1 MAARGWRVTAS
12 AVFLPLV
19 LGACTSGRTSVGST
33 ALVERATITDQVS
46 SSGAVSAAASE
57 NLGFA
62 KGGRLTSLRV
72 RVGDHVTAGQV
83 LAKIDTYAA
92 RQVLKQQKANLAAQ
106 QAALDRIIAN
116 PAVPNAKAT
125 LSQSKVIL
133 TATQRQVSA
142 IQTADN
148 SAIDRAHAQ
157 LRAARRTE
165 HKADKALHAAKD
177 ACNVA
182 DPRPGTTT
190 TTARTTATTSELR
203 TLPATTTP
211 PATPTPSTSTTP
223 TARPSS
229 TTPPSPTTPPS
240 STAPPGSTGSAATSA
255 CASQVAM
262 ASSAQ
267 ASAAQGVEAAKTT
280 LTAAEQK
287 KKVDAA
293 AGQVSVETSRASVV
307 AAQNA
312 LNSASSDRP
321 HAIDQ
326 QLALVDGAEV
336 LVRSA
341 QKDVADGTLTAPAD
355 GVISAVNGVVDEYIS
370 PASGTTALA
379 PGSRAAIP
387 GSASAGGATGATGGG
402 AAPTRPGGSSFLVL
416 SNAESFQAVVPFE
429 ESDASQIAPD
439 QQVSVTFDAIP
450 DLTESGNVVAVAPS
464 ATAISGV
471 ISYYVTMSLDEADPR
486 LRDGQTARAAV
497 ITAERQNVL
506 SVPNS
511 AVRRQGDAAIVS
523 VVDPAGRPRVV
534 TFQPGLVG
542 PDRTEVLSGLSE
554 GQRVVVNPGG

>member
-1 MAARGWRVTAS
+1 MAARGWRVTAI
-12 AVFLPLV
+12 AVFLPLA
-19 LGACTSGRTSVGST
+19 LGACTSGRISVGNT

-46 SSGAVSAAASE
+46 SSGAVSAAATE

-106 QAALDRIIAN
+106 QAALDRIIAS

-125 LSQSKVIL
+125 LSQSKVVL

-142 IQTADN
+142 IQTADD
-148 SAIDRAHAQ
+148 SAINRAHAQ

-165 HKADKALHAAKD
+165 QKADKALDAAQD
-177 ACNVA
+177 ACNVP
-182 DPRPGTTT
+182 DPRPGT
-190 TTARTTATTSELR
+190 TTARTTATTGASR
-203 TLPATTTP
+203 TSPATTTP
-211 PATPTPSTSTTP
+211 PATPTQSAAP

-229 TTPPSPTTPPS
+229 TTLPS
-240 STAPPGSTGSAATSA
+240 STTPPGSTASAAAST
-255 CASQVAM
+255 CAVQVAM

-287 KKVDAA
+287 KNVDAA

-321 HAIDQ
+321 PAIDQ
-326 QLALVDGAEV
+326 QLALVDGAEA
-336 LVRSA
+336 LVRAA
-341 QKDVADGTLTAPAD
+341 QKDVDDGTLTAPAD
-355 GVISAVNGVVDEYIS
+355 GVISAVNGVVDEYLS

-416 SNAESFQAVVPFE
+416 SNAETFQAVVPFE

-450 DLTESGNVVAVAPS
+450 DLTESGTVVAVAPS

-506 SVPNS
+506 SVPNA

-523 VVDPAGRPRVV
+523 VVDRDGRQRVV

>member
-1 MAARGWRVTAS
+1 M
-12 AVFLPLV
+12 
-19 LGACTSGRTSVGST
+19 
-33 ALVERATITDQVS
+33 
-46 SSGAVSAAASE
+46 
-57 NLGFA
+57 
-62 KGGRLTSLRV
+62 
-72 RVGDHVTAGQV
+72 TAGQV

-92 RQVLKQQKANLAAQ
+92 RQLLKQQKANLAAQ
-106 QAALDRIIAN
+106 QAALDRIVAN

-165 HKADKALHAAKD
+165 QQGRQSPRRGKRRLQRGRPATRYHDHYGPYHRYDQRAPYF
-177 ACNVA
+177 ACN
-182 DPRPGTTT
+182 DHPTCNTNPIHIHNTHGPPELHGP
-190 TTARTTATTSELR
+190 SEPYG
-203 TLPATTTP
+203 PAEP
-211 PATPTPSTSTTP
+211 YNPSEP
-223 TARPSS
+223 YDAAEPS
-229 TTPPSPTTPPS
+229 TPPSPTVPPS
-240 STAPPGSTGSAATSA
+240 PTAPPGSTASAATSA

-355 GVISAVNGVVDEYIS
+355 GVISAVNGVVDEYLS

-387 GSASAGGATGATGGG
+387 GSASAGGATGATGGWCG
-402 AAPTRPGGSSFLVL
+402 TDPTRRFFVSCAVERRELPGRS
-416 SNAESFQAVVPFE
+416 P
-429 ESDASQIAPD
+429 
-439 QQVSVTFDAIP
+439 
-450 DLTESGNVVAVAPS
+450 
-464 ATAISGV
+464 
-471 ISYYVTMSLDEADPR
+471 
-486 LRDGQTARAAV
+486 
-497 ITAERQNVL
+497 
-506 SVPNS
+506 
-511 AVRRQGDAAIVS
+511 VRGIR
-523 VVDPAGRPRVV
+523 RV
-534 TFQPGLVG
+534 
-542 PDRTEVLSGLSE
+542 PDRTRPTGVGDLRRHSRSDRE
-554 GQRVVVNPGG
+554 R